1 MQSTFGSQR
10 RSRFGPRTWPV
21 VGLFAAAAEERLR
34 EALKREGV
42 TRDAGRIPSVE
53 QPDEECG
60 R

>member
-21 VGLFAAAAEERLR
+21 VGLFAAAEEERLR
-34 EALKREGV
+34 EAVKKERV
-42 TRDAGRIPSVE
+42 TRDAGRALRVE